1 LIGVAGVALSCAAEP
16 LRVEA
21 PGEAEVPLV
30 TPLPPGALPA
40 PVPEGQAERGV
51 VVLEAPLMRRAARD
65 AVRQFFDAVRRESVP
80 KLEAVLT
87 EEAVLHA
94 GPGTGSQ
101 QAAKVW
107 ASRFKRLDYD
117 RGDARRVFREDELEL
132 YAPGEL
138 SRLDPPRRFVLAPRE
153 GELLAVANVHER
165 RTPGEARRFGQR
177 IEFLLQPRASGCR
190 IREVFEDFRL
200 P

>member
-1 LIGVAGVALSCAAEP
+1 
-16 LRVEA
+16 
-21 PGEAEVPLV
+21 
-30 TPLPPGALPA
+30 
-40 PVPEGQAERGV
+40 
-51 VVLEAPLMRRAARD
+51 MRRAARE

-107 ASRFKRLDYD
+107 ASRFKRLDYE

-132 YAPGEL
+132 YAPSEL
-138 SRLDPPRRFVLAPRE
+138 PRLDPPRHFVLAPRE
-153 GELLAVANVHER
+153 GELLAVANVHEQ
-165 RTPGEARRFGQR
+165 RTPGAGTPFRSTHRVHPTATRQ
-177 IEFLLQPRASGCR
+177 
-190 IREVFEDFRL
+190 RL
-200 P
+200 PHPRSLRRLPSAVGGSPIPLHPREDLVGFAGGDELELVIGDLAVPD